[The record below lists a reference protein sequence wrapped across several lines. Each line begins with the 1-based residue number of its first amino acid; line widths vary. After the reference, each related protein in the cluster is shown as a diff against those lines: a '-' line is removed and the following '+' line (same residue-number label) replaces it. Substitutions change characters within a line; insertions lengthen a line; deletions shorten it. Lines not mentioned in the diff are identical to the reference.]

1 MPVRYQYRL
10 GYQVMLHEAYVQLG
24 PSVRDIRRG
33 YSPVVL
39 FFLFF
44 PYKPSR
50 SSRHTAFLQHTVLP
64 YIFSPHQAFDGTS
77 QTTRMSASM
86 DPNQSPVQ
94 HKEHLPPIDRTPFLP
109 GGS

>member
-44 PYKPSR
+44 PHKLSR
-50 SSRHTAFLQHTVLP
+50 SSRHTASLQHTVLP

-77 QTTRMSASM
+77 QTARMSASM
-86 DPNQSPVQ
+86 DPNHPSNI
-94 HKEHLPPIDRTPFLP
+94 KNI
-109 GGS
+109 GC